1 MTRRGH
7 DEGSIFQRKDGL
19 WASSISLGYG
29 PDGKRRRKS
38 YYGKTRREV
47 ADKLKQ
53 AMHDA
58 GQGLPVDA
66 KRQTVKQLLEHWL
79 EHAVKPTIRPST
91 YANYSSHVKKHLAPS
106 LGRHQLGDL
115 TPQHIHEFLGHKLKA
130 GLSPH
135 TTADIYHVLRRA
147 LGQAVRWG
155 LVARNVAAL
164 VDPPRFEKPNMRYLT
179 SDQALTFL
187 QAIKGERM
195 EAFYSVAV
203 ALGLRRGEAL
213 GLRWDDID
221 FDEGI
226 LYVRRSLQRVSGSL
240 QFTEPKTRTS
250 VRQIN
255 LPKATVT
262 ALRAHRVRQLEERVF
277 VGSKWQDNDLVF
289 STGIGTPYEP
299 NNIRRHFL
307 RMLKR
312 AGLEPMRVHDLR
324 HTAASL
330 MLAQGIPPKVIS
342 EILGH
347 ARISITLDTYSHLMD
362 PMRREA
368 ADKMDELL
376 GGLG

>member
-7 DEGSIFQRKDGL
+7 DEGSIYQRKDGL
-19 WASSISLGYG
+19 WTSSISLGYG
-29 PDGKRRRKS
+29 PNGKRRRKS

-47 ADKLKQ
+47 ADRLKA
-53 AMHDA
+53 AMHDH
-58 GQGLPVDA
+58 GQGLPIDA
-66 KRQTVKQLLEHWL
+66 KRQTVKQFLEHWL
-79 EHAVKPTIRPST
+79 ENAVKPTIRPST
-91 YANYSSHVKKHLAPS
+91 FSNYSSHVRVHLVPA
-106 LGRHQLGDL
+106 LGHVQLGEL
-115 TPQHIHEFLGHKLKA
+115 TPQDIHTFLNDELTS

-135 TTADIYHVLRRA
+135 TTSDIYHVLRRA

-155 LVARNVAAL
+155 LLARNVAAL
-164 VDPPRFEKPNMRYLT
+164 VDPPRFEKTEMRYLT
-179 SDQALTFL
+179 TSEALSL
-187 QAIKGERM
+187 LEAVKGERM

-213 GLRWDDID
+213 GLRWEDVD
-221 FDEGI
+221 FDAGV
-226 LYVRRSLQRVSGSL
+226 LYVRRSLQRIGKSL
-240 QFTEPKTRTS
+240 QFTEPKTATS
-250 VRQIN
+250 RRQIN

-262 ALRAHRVRQLEERVF
+262 ALRAHRVRQLEGRVY

-289 STGIGTPYEP
+289 CTGIGTPYEP

-307 RMLKR
+307 RMLEQ
-312 AGLEPMRVHDLR
+312 AGLQPMRVHDLR

-347 ARISITLDTYSHLMD
+347 SRISITLDTYSHLME

-376 GGLG
+376 GGL